1 VSGARPEKIG
11 VDPPERARSPA
22 VDSFTRD
29 GLRFDVTE
37 YGTSSTDGI
46 PVLLLHGFPQ
56 TAASWEPVARRLA
69 DAGHRVL
76 VPDQR
81 GYSPGAR
88 PSGRR
93 AYRVEELVDDVVALL
108 DAAGGGPAHVVGH
121 DWGAVVAWALAALH
135 PERVRT
141 LTAVSVP
148 HPAAFVRAMV
158 TSRQFALSWYMYFF
172 QLPGA
177 AERVLGRPGGL
188 AAAARRAGQR
198 PERARRDEAALAAK
212 GGLRPAVTGAVN
224 WYRAMPFWEHRGL
237 QLTVS
242 VPTLLVWSDGDVAIS
257 RAAVDGTPRWV
268 TGPYRL
274 EVLSGVSHWIP
285 DEVPDRL
292 ADLVLEHVAERG

>member
-1 VSGARPEKIG
+1 MDSYTRGA
-11 VDPPERARSPA
+11 
-22 VDSFTRD
+22 
-29 GLRFDVTE
+29 LRFDVTE
-37 YGTSSTDGI
+37 YGGSGAGPGHGE

-69 DAGHRVL
+69 DAGYRVL
-76 VPDQR
+76 APDQR

-88 PSGRR
+88 PQGRR
-93 AYRVEELVDDVVALL
+93 AYRVEELVDDVVALA
-108 DAAGGGPAHVVGH
+108 DAAGAETVHVVGH

-148 HPAAFVRAMV
+148 HPAAFVRAMA
-158 TSRQFALSWYMYFF
+158 TSRQGALSWYMYFF

-177 AERVLGRPGGL
+177 PERLLGRPGGL
-188 AAAARRAGQR
+188 AAALRRAGQGR
-198 PERARRDEAALAAK
+198 ERARRDEAALAAK
-212 GGLRPAVTGAVN
+212 GGLRSALTGAVN
-224 WYRAMPFWEHRGL
+224 WYRAMPFWEHKGL
-237 QLTVS
+237 QLTVG

-257 RAAVDGTPRWV
+257 RAAVDGTPRWM

-285 DEVPDRL
+285 DETPDRL
-292 ADLVLEHVAERG
+292 ADLVLEQLATTAA

>member
-1 VSGARPEKIG
+1 VSGPVREKIDADG
-11 VDPPERARSPA
+11 ADRARSPA

-37 YGTSSTDGI
+37 HGPGDGP

-76 VPDQR
+76 APDQR

-93 AYRVEELVDDVVALL
+93 AYRLEELVDDAVALA
-108 DAAGGGPAHVVGH
+108 DAAGADTVHVVGH
-121 DWGAVVAWALAALH
+121 DWGAIVAWGLAALR

-148 HPAAFVRAMV
+148 HPAAFLRAIG
-158 TSRQFALSWYMYFF
+158 TSRQALLSWYVYAF
-172 QLPGA
+172 QVPGL
-177 AERVLGRPGGL
+177 AERVLSRPGGL
-188 AAAARRAGQR
+188 VGALRRTGQT
-198 PERARRDEAALAAK
+198 PERARRDEAALAAR
-212 GGLRPAVTGAVN
+212 GGLRPTLTGAIN
-224 WYRAMPFWEHRGL
+224 WYRAVPLWEHRGL
-237 QLTVS
+237 PVAVAT
-242 VPTLLVWSDGDVAIS
+242 PTLMVWSDGDAAIG
-257 RAAVDGTPRWV
+257 RAAVDLTPRWV

-274 EVLSGVSHWIP
+274 EVLSGVTHWIA

-292 ADLVLEHVAERG
+292 ADLVLEHVAPR

>member
-1 VSGARPEKIG
+1 MDSYTRGA
-11 VDPPERARSPA
+11 
-22 VDSFTRD
+22 
-29 GLRFDVTE
+29 LRFDVSE
-37 YGTSSTDGI
+37 YGGSGSGPGHGE

-69 DAGHRVL
+69 DAGYRVL
-76 VPDQR
+76 APDQR

-88 PSGRR
+88 PQGRR
-93 AYRVEELVDDVVALL
+93 AYRVEELVDDVVALA
-108 DAAGGGPAHVVGH
+108 DAAGAETVHVVGH

-148 HPAAFVRAMV
+148 HPAAFVRAMA
-158 TSRQFALSWYMYFF
+158 TSRQGALSWYMYFF

-177 AERVLGRPGGL
+177 PERLLGRPGGL
-188 AAAARRAGQR
+188 AAALRRAGQGR
-198 PERARRDEAALAAK
+198 ERARRDEAALAAK
-212 GGLRPAVTGAVN
+212 GGLRSALTGAVN
-224 WYRAMPFWEHRGL
+224 WYRAMPFWEHKGL
-237 QLTVS
+237 QLTVG

-285 DEVPDRL
+285 DETPERL
-292 ADLVLEHVAERG
+292 ADLVLEQLATTAA